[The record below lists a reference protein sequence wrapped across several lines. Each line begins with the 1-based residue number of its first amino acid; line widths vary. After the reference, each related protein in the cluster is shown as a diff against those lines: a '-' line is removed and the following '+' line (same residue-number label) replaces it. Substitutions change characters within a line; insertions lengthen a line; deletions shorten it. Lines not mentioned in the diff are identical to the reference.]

1 MSAQVAD
8 LIGKVKAR
16 GHDLWISGPATRDAI
31 AKIEESIGTSLPPSY
46 VSFLL
51 SYGSISVDD
60 NGISGIVG
68 GSYIDNQGGTA
79 LCDSRMLRS
88 EGGLPEGFLVVG
100 PHEDGGYCIDLNR
113 RRADGECPVVNFE
126 LGSIQHKKP
135 VADTFEEWLINFRLK
150 PYSEHDA

>member
-1 MSAQVAD
+1 MSSQVAD

-31 AKIEESIGTSLPPSY
+31 TRLEESIGTSLPPSY

-51 SYGSISVDD
+51 SYGSISIDD
-60 NGISGIVG
+60 NGVSGVVG
-68 GSYIDNQGGTA
+68 GSEIDGRGGAVLSDTQV
-79 LCDSRMLRS
+79 LQSV
-88 EGGLPEGFLVVG
+88 GGLPVGFLVIA
-100 PHEDGGYCIDLNR
+100 PHEDGGFCIDLNR

-126 LGSIQHKKP
+126 TGSIQHKKP
-135 VADTFEEWLINFRLK
+135 VADTFEDWLVRFRLK